1 MIAREAIEPMLGETP
16 VRRQATLEA
25 LRINGL
31 APNSTS
37 YIVFYIEASASRE
50 LNLGRD
56 MLICA
61 GNFQFIYNL
70 AGEEEGEV

>member
-1 MIAREAIEPMLGETP
+1 M
-16 VRRQATLEA
+16 RRQATLEA

-37 YIVFYIEASASRE
+37 YMAFYIEASASRE

-61 GNFQFIYNL
+61 GNFQFGCNLVGKKGRRRREWL
-70 AGEEEGEV
+70 AGGCLAS